1 MIASLNDFCYNK
13 RRSADAL
20 HYRKG
25 VFVMR
30 TIKKS
35 ISTTVADVFKIDLD
49 TMAVEHVATREFVG
63 GLGARL
69 ATSKCRR
76 EFGSDAIVKCHD
88 VSNTY
93 VMSGED
99 FIKYA
104 TIVDDDC
111 DSDTV
116 DVEE

>member
-1 MIASLNDFCYNK
+1 
-13 RRSADAL
+13 
-20 HYRKG
+20 
-25 VFVMR
+25 MR

-35 ISTTVADVFKIDLD
+35 ISTTVADVFKIDMD
-49 TMAVEHVATREFVG
+49 SMAVEHIATREFVG
-63 GLGARL
+63 GLGERL
-69 ATSKCRR
+69 AVSRCRH

-104 TIVDDDC
+104 TIVEDGC

-116 DVEE
+116 DDEA

>member
-1 MIASLNDFCYNK
+1 
-13 RRSADAL
+13 
-20 HYRKG
+20 
-25 VFVMR
+25 MR

-35 ISTTVADVFKIDLD
+35 IVTTVADVFKIDLD

-63 GLGARL
+63 GLGERL
-69 ATSKCRR
+69 AVSKCRR

-93 VMSGED
+93 MMSGED

-116 DVEE
+116 DTEE

>member
-1 MIASLNDFCYNK
+1 M
-13 RRSADAL
+13 
-20 HYRKG
+20 H
-25 VFVMR
+25 

-35 ISTTVADVFKIDLD
+35 ITTTVADVFKIDMNNL
-49 TMAVEHVATREFVG
+49 AVEHIATREFVG
-63 GLGARL
+63 GLGERL
-69 ATSKCRR
+69 AVSRCRH
-76 EFGSDAIVKCHD
+76 EFGSDAIVKCHN

-104 TIVDDDC
+104 TIVDDGC

-116 DVEE
+116 DDEE

>member
-1 MIASLNDFCYNK
+1 
-13 RRSADAL
+13 
-20 HYRKG
+20 
-25 VFVMR
+25 MR
-30 TIKKS
+30 AIKKS

-49 TMAVEHVATREFVG
+49 TMDVEHVATRKFVG
-63 GLGARL
+63 GLGERL
-69 ATSKCRR
+69 AISRCRK

-104 TIVDDDC
+104 TIVEDGC

-116 DVEE
+116 DDEE